1 MVWGYGWYSLGEML
15 VSSLGL
21 AMIARYVPARMG
33 GFMMGAYFVAVG
45 LSQYL
50 GSMVANLAHI
60 PHDITDPV
68 QSLAIFIS
76 LFNKLGFVG
85 IACVAIALAM
95 LPLMRK
101 LSANHALPAIKLTP
115 LPVIGG
121 EEFDSPQ

>member
-1 MVWGYGWYSLGEML
+1 
-15 VSSLGL
+15 
-21 AMIARYVPARMG
+21 
-33 GFMMGAYFVAVG
+33 MMGAYFVAVG

-101 LSANHALPAIKLTP
+101 LSAHHAQPAAKLA
-115 LPVIGG
+115 LQAVIGS
-121 EEFDSPQ
+121 E